1 MNSEHITD
9 IEQELIDIAKAIR
22 EEGDEFKQLAIDAG
36 EKRRTFDKLKYDE
49 TLLLID
55 DPRKLT
61 LPDKEAI
68 IKAKFSDIYFEARTA
83 QTLLEATEGRLNALK
98 SQLSAIQTR
107 AGLIKTERSLV
118 SYN

>member
-9 IEQELIDIAKAIR
+9 IEQELIDIKKEIR
-22 EEGDEFKQLAIDAG
+22 AEGDEFKRLAKDAG
-36 EKRRTFDKLKYDE
+36 KKRDKFDELKYAE
-49 TLLLID
+49 TVLLID

-68 IKAKFSDIYFEARTA
+68 IKNKFSKVYFEARVA
-83 QTLLEATEGRLNALK
+83 ETLLKATEGRLNALK